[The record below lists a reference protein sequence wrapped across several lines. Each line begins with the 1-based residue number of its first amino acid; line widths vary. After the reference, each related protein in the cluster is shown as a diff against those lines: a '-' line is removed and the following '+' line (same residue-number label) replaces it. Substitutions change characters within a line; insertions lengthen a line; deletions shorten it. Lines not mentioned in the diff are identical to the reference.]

1 MLKTV
6 KEKKLKILLQDNR
19 NLYHTQ
25 DLAVLWGIDNPNTL
39 YTTIKRYVKSGIIN
53 PIYKGFYS
61 TVPLNEINP
70 FLLGL
75 ISLQRYGYIST
86 ESVLIKNGIIFQ
98 DIKYITLIS
107 NVSKKFQIADYNF
120 LVRKMKSK
128 YLYNDIGIIHS
139 NDKRE
144 ASTERAVADML
155 YFNPDYHFD
164 NEKSI
169 NWPKVKEIQKT
180 IGY

>member
-1 MLKTV
+1 MTKAT
-6 KEKKLKILLQDNR
+6 KEKKLKILFQDNR
-19 NLYHTQ
+19 KLYHTQ

-39 YTTIKRYVKSGIIN
+39 YTTIKRYIKSGVIN

-75 ISLQRYGYIST
+75 VSLQRYGYIST
-86 ESVLIKNGIIFQ
+86 ESILTKDGIIFQ
-98 DIKYITLIS
+98 DIKYITLVS
-107 NVSKKFQIADYNF
+107 DVSKKFQIGDYNF
-120 LVRKMKSK
+120 LVRKMKNE
-128 YLYNDIGIIHS
+128 YLYNNVGIITS
-139 NDKRE
+139 KGKRK

-155 YFNPDYHFD
+155 YFNSDYHFD
-164 NEKSI
+164 AERNI
-169 NWPKVKEIQKT
+169 NWQKVKKIQKT